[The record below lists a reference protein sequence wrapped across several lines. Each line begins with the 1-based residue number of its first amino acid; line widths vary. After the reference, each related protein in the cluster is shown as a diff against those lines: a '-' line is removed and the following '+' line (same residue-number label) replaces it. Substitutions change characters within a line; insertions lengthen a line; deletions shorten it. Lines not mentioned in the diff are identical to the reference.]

1 MLMEEGGIVIG
12 KLHKYSHTWFLMKG
26 EIMVATDL
34 GTETYTAPCYVNA
47 PAGAKRVIYAIEDS
61 VFINVHPNP
70 KNITN
75 IEELEN
81 MLTCK
86 SYEAFDKY
94 KQLKQ

>member
-1 MLMEEGGIVIG
+1 
-12 KLHKYSHTWFLMKG
+12 
-26 EIMVATDL
+26 
-34 GTETYTAPCYVNA
+34 
-47 PAGAKRVIYAIEDS
+47 
-61 VFINVHPNP
+61 VHPNP